1 MDKHQVKQIFD
12 DIEVPKKALK
22 KAIHQAVVRAENDS
36 NSRRRF
42 KWGRRITNGIT
53 VAAVV
58 CILYFTSGLFLPSVN
73 KAMGSIPIVGQIYKD
88 FQDKV
93 GLSLFESN
101 LVTDLNEKA
110 ESRGITVSV
119 NSSYYDAGQLVYNFT
134 VDNLQSDEKELMYD
148 VDEVSYN
155 DNFSINYDSLVL
167 KKINNKQYAGQLRIY
182 TNGIQIKN
190 GETVPFVITH
200 INEIQGNWRFKLPII
215 KKKASYLESSKSVSV
230 YHNRY
235 QFSNIQVENGRL
247 GSVLQFTID
256 YQGIAKNDSVEI
268 NEVKDD
274 LGNTYEMTESN
285 IELGDRRKINE
296 RTVRVKGQTQL
307 ESPINPKA
315 KKLTLIADIKSEAEG
330 SEIVPLNA
338 EMPFHISKT
347 NHQNIGI
354 EINNMKQE
362 GRKVLVQYRFT
373 GIDTSSMDENDLV
386 NIGETI
392 GLGDM
397 KKMKSWA
404 DPLAYYE
411 EGYYLK
417 ANTAKVK
424 NMNTAEMLST
434 FELDDA
440 YLDKLSL
447 KHFEFDKYGL
457 YIDKGVINDLIQLKP
472 FSFTVPVHQV
482 KQPGEKKSS

>member
-1 MDKHQVKQIFD
+1 MDKHQVKQMYD
-12 DIEVPKKALK
+12 DIAVPKKALK
-22 KAIHQAVVRAENDS
+22 KAIHQAVVRAENES
-36 NSRRRF
+36 NTKRRF
-42 KWGRRITNGIT
+42 KWGRTITNGIA
-53 VAAVV
+53 VSAVV
-58 CILYFTSGLFLPSVN
+58 CILYLTSGLFLPSVN

-93 GLSLFESN
+93 GLSLFKSN
-101 LVTDLNEKA
+101 LVTALNEKA
-110 ESRGITVSV
+110 ESRGIIVSI

-134 VDNLQSDEKELMYD
+134 VDNLQSDEKELMFD

-155 DNFSINYDSLVL
+155 ENFSINYDSLVL

-182 TNGIQIKN
+182 TNGTQIKN
-190 GETVPFVITH
+190 GDTVPFVITH
-200 INEIQGNWRFKLPII
+200 INEIQGNWRFKLPIT
-215 KKKASYLESSKSVSV
+215 KKESSYLESSKVVSAH
-230 YHNRY
+230 HNRY

-256 YQGIAKNDSVEI
+256 YQGIGKNDSVEI

-274 LGNTYEMTESN
+274 LGNTYEMSASN
-285 IELGDRRKINE
+285 IELGDRKKVNG
-296 RTVRVKGQTQL
+296 RTVKAKGQTQL

-315 KKLTLIADIKSEAEG
+315 KKLTLIADIRSEAEG

-338 EMPFHISKT
+338 GMPYRLSETK
-347 NHQNIGI
+347 HQNIGI
-354 EINNMKQE
+354 EISNINQK
-362 GRKVLVQYRFT
+362 GRKVLIHYRFT
-373 GIDTSSMDENDLV
+373 GIDTSSMSEDDLR
-386 NIGETI
+386 NIGEMI

-397 KKMKSWA
+397 KKMQSWS
-404 DPLAYYE
+404 DPMAYYE

-424 NMNTAEMLST
+424 NMNTAEMVST
-434 FELDDA
+434 FELDDP

-447 KHFEFDKYGL
+447 QHFKFNDYGL
-457 YIDKGVINDLIQLKP
+457 YIDKGILNDLIQLEP

-482 KQPGEKKSS
+482 NKPAMIK

>member
-1 MDKHQVKQIFD
+1 MDKHQVKQMYD
-12 DIEVPKKALK
+12 DIAVPKKALK
-22 KAIHQAVVRAENDS
+22 KAIHQAVVRAENES
-36 NSRRRF
+36 NTKRRF
-42 KWGRRITNGIT
+42 KWGRTITNGIA
-53 VAAVV
+53 VSAVV
-58 CILYFTSGLFLPSVN
+58 CILYLTSGLFLPSVN
-73 KAMGSIPIVGQIYKD
+73 KAMGSVPIVGQIYKD

-93 GLSLFESN
+93 GLSLFKSN
-101 LVTDLNEKA
+101 LVTALNEKA
-110 ESRGITVSV
+110 ESRGITVSI

-134 VDNLQSDEKELMYD
+134 VDNLQSDEKELMFD

-182 TNGIQIKN
+182 TNGTQIKN
-190 GETVPFVITH
+190 GDTVPFVITH
-200 INEIQGNWRFKLPII
+200 INEIQGNWRFKLPIT
-215 KKKASYLESSKSVSV
+215 KKESSYLESSKVVSAH
-230 YHNRY
+230 HNRY

-256 YQGIAKNDSVEI
+256 YQGIGKNDSVEI

-274 LGNTYEMTESN
+274 LGNTYEMSASN
-285 IELGDRRKINE
+285 IELGDRKKVNG
-296 RTVRVKGQTQL
+296 RTVRAKGQTQL

-315 KKLTLIADIKSEAEG
+315 KKLTLIADIRSEAEG

-338 EMPFHISKT
+338 GMPYRLSETK
-347 NHQNIGI
+347 HQNIGI
-354 EINNMKQE
+354 EISNINQK
-362 GRKVLVQYRFT
+362 GRKVLIHYRFT
-373 GIDTSSMDENDLV
+373 GIDTSSMSEDDLR
-386 NIGETI
+386 NIGEMI

-397 KKMKSWA
+397 KKMQSWS
-404 DPLAYYE
+404 DPMAYYE

-424 NMNTAEMLST
+424 NMNTAEMVST
-434 FELDDA
+434 FELDDP

-447 KHFEFDKYGL
+447 QHFKFNDYGL
-457 YIDKGVINDLIQLKP
+457 YIDKGILNDLIQLEP

-482 KQPGEKKSS
+482 NKPAMIK

>member
-1 MDKHQVKQIFD
+1 MDKHQVKQMYD
-12 DIEVPKKALK
+12 DIAVPKKALK
-22 KAIHQAVVRAENDS
+22 KAIHQAVVRAENES
-36 NSRRRF
+36 NTKRRF
-42 KWGRRITNGIT
+42 KWGRTITNGIA
-53 VAAVV
+53 VSAVV
-58 CILYFTSGLFLPSVN
+58 CILYLTSGLFLPSVN

-93 GLSLFESN
+93 GLSLFKSN
-101 LVTDLNEKA
+101 LVTALNEKA
-110 ESRGITVSV
+110 ESRGIIVSI

-134 VDNLQSDEKELMYD
+134 VDNLQSDEKELMFD

-155 DNFSINYDSLVL
+155 ENFSINYDSLVL

-182 TNGIQIKN
+182 TNGTQIKN
-190 GETVPFVITH
+190 GDTVPFVITH
-200 INEIQGNWRFKLPII
+200 INEIQGNWRFKLPIT
-215 KKKASYLESSKSVSV
+215 KKESSYLESSKVVSAH
-230 YHNRY
+230 HNRY

-256 YQGIAKNDSVEI
+256 YQGIGKNDSVEI

-274 LGNTYEMTESN
+274 LGNTYEMSASN
-285 IELGDRRKINE
+285 IELGDRKKVNG
-296 RTVRVKGQTQL
+296 RTVRAKGQTQL

-315 KKLTLIADIKSEAEG
+315 KKLTLIADIRSEAEG

-338 EMPFHISKT
+338 GMPYRLSETK
-347 NHQNIGI
+347 HQNIGI
-354 EINNMKQE
+354 EISNINQK
-362 GRKVLVQYRFT
+362 GRKVLIHYRFT
-373 GIDTSSMDENDLV
+373 GIDTSSMSEDDLR
-386 NIGETI
+386 NIGEMI

-397 KKMKSWA
+397 KKMQSWS
-404 DPLAYYE
+404 DPMAYYE

-424 NMNTAEMLST
+424 NMNTAEMVST
-434 FELDDA
+434 FELDDP

-447 KHFEFDKYGL
+447 QHFKFNDYGL
-457 YIDKGVINDLIQLKP
+457 YIDKGILNDLIQLEP

-482 KQPGEKKSS
+482 NKPAMIK

>member
-1 MDKHQVKQIFD
+1 MDKHQVKQMYD
-12 DIEVPKKALK
+12 DIAVPKKALK
-22 KAIHQAVVRAENDS
+22 KAIHQAVVRAENDR

-42 KWGRRITNGIT
+42 KWGRTITNGMAI
-53 VAAVV
+53 AAVV
-58 CILYFTSGLFLPSVN
+58 CILYLSSGLFLPSVN

-93 GLSLFESN
+93 GLSLFKSN
-101 LVTDLNEKA
+101 LVTALNEKA

-148 VDEVSYN
+148 VDEGSYN
-155 DNFSINYDSLVL
+155 NNFSINYDSLML

-215 KKKASYLESSKSVSV
+215 KKKANYLESSKVVSA

-235 QFSNIQVENGRL
+235 QFSNIQVENGKL

-256 YQGIAKNDSVEI
+256 YQGIAKNDTVAI
-268 NEVKDD
+268 DEVKDD
-274 LGNTYEMTESN
+274 LGNIYEMTMSN
-285 IELGDRRKINE
+285 IVLGDRKKINE

-315 KKLTLIADIKSEAEG
+315 KKLTLRAYIKSEAEG

-338 EMPFHISKT
+338 EMPFHVSKT

-373 GIDTSSMDENDLV
+373 GIDTSSMNENDLV
-386 NIGETI
+386 NIGEMI

-424 NMNTAEMLST
+424 NMNTAEMVST

>member
-1 MDKHQVKQIFD
+1 MDKYQVKQMYDEIK
-12 DIEVPKKALK
+12 VPKKALK
-22 KAIHQAVVRAENDS
+22 NAIHQAVVRAENDK

-42 KWGRRITNGIT
+42 KWGRNITNGIA

-58 CILYFTSGLFLPSVN
+58 GILYLTSGLFLPSVN
-73 KAMGSIPIVGQIYKD
+73 KAMGSIPIVGQIYKE

-101 LVTDLNEKA
+101 LVTALNEKA

-155 DNFSINYDSLVL
+155 DNFSINYDSLML

-215 KKKASYLESSKSVSV
+215 KKKANYLESLKVVSAH
-230 YHNRY
+230 HNRY
-235 QFSNIQVENGRL
+235 QFSDIQVENGKL

-256 YQGIAKNDSVEI
+256 YQGIAKNDTVAI
-268 NEVKDD
+268 DEVKDD

-285 IELGDRRKINE
+285 IELGNRKKVNE
-296 RTVRVKGQTQL
+296 RTVRVKGQTLL

-315 KKLTLIADIKSEAEG
+315 KKLTLRAYIKSEAEV

-338 EMPFHISKT
+338 EMPFHVSKT

-373 GIDTSSMDENDLV
+373 GIDTSSMNENDLV
-386 NIGETI
+386 NIGEMI

-457 YIDKGVINDLIQLKP
+457 YIDKGVINDLIQPNP

>member
-1 MDKHQVKQIFD
+1 MDKHQMKQIFD
-12 DIEVPKKALK
+12 DIEVPKTALK
-22 KAIHQAVVRAENDS
+22 KAIHQAVVRAENES
-36 NSRRRF
+36 NTRRRF
-42 KWGRRITNGIT
+42 KWARTITNGIA
-53 VAAVV
+53 VAVV
-58 CILYFTSGLFLPSVN
+58 VGILYLTSGLFLPSVN

-101 LVTDLNEKA
+101 LVTALNEKA

-235 QFSNIQVENGRL
+235 QFSHIQVENGRL

-256 YQGIAKNDSVEI
+256 YRGIAKNDTVEI

-285 IELGDRRKINE
+285 IELGDRIKVNE
-296 RTVRVKGQTQL
+296 RTVRAKGQTQL

-330 SEIVPLNA
+330 SEIIPLNA
-338 EMPFHISKT
+338 EMPFHVSKT

-362 GRKVLVQYRFT
+362 GRKVLVHYRFT

-404 DPLAYYE
+404 DPMAYYE

-424 NMNTAEMLST
+424 NMNTAEMVST

-447 KHFEFDKYGL
+447 KHFEFNEYGL
-457 YIDKGVINDLIQLKP
+457 YIDKGVLNDLIQLEP
-472 FSFTVPVHQV
+472 ISFTVPVHQV
-482 KQPGEKKSS
+482 SQPTEKK